1 MAKWKQNKNRKSN
14 KRFSVHNL
22 YNEVLHNITSH
33 DQIIMPDVWLNLS
46 PAKTELFL
54 LFALLN
60 KLPTKD
66 HLFFIGLCSLA
77 MNKCVFCG
85 QFGETANHLLFLC
98 NKSWQLWSFFYNWLG
113 VEVATPSSLLLWFQ
127 QWKALV
133 QGHRQCQFW
142 LYLFYAI
149 SWTLWFHRNE
159 IIFESVP
166 FSSYW
171 LQKLV
176 FFWVASWYNALS
188 PSGSV
193 SASDLL

>member
-1 MAKWKQNKNRKSN
+1 MHWHRDLTTTELEQVQILLLTIGRTAISLVHADRVVWRASSN

-22 YNEVLHNITSH
+22 YDEVLHNITSH

-54 LFALLN
+54 WFALLD

-66 HLFFIGLCSLA
+66 RLFSIGLCSLA

-127 QWKALV
+127 LWKSLV
-133 QGHRQCQFW
+133 QGHKQCQF
-142 LYLFYAI
+142 
-149 SWTLWFHRNE
+149 
-159 IIFESVP
+159 
-166 FSSYW
+166 
-171 LQKLV
+171 
-176 FFWVASWYNALS
+176 
-188 PSGSV
+188 
-193 SASDLL
+193 